1 VTQLTQVAP
10 ISDAAKHGHESL
22 LLEDKLRVPRLGAD
36 VIPRSRLTRLIERA
50 AVHPVT
56 AITAPAGAG
65 KSVACAT
72 WAAAVARSRRVT
84 WLNLDVGDR
93 EPGRFWAY
101 LSAALA
107 VGGSDLTS
115 SLVPRSRG
123 PADDPPVSLM
133 DTMRGL
139 AAPVALVLD
148 DVHVLADSGVLPGL
162 GYLIHHAPPT
172 LRIILCGRRVPGLH
186 LARMRVAGDLAEV
199 DTADL
204 ACTPEEADAY
214 FAKLGLAAD
223 PAERD
228 DLLRR
233 TQGWMA
239 GLRLAALRANRD
251 GTVNVGGISGDP
263 LLADYM
269 RDEVL
274 DRQPAQ
280 IRLFL
285 RRTSVAERLTGEYA
299 DWLTREPGGAR
310 ILDQLDRENSFVARD
325 ESGQYRYHPCLREVL
340 LAELHRTPQEVPLL
354 FGRAARWHA
363 ARGDVVAA
371 MRCAAQAGD
380 WDQASLA
387 LAEAGIAGVLPG
399 RMADLEEALRLFP
412 AQRRSGDPVVAAAL
426 AAARLCGGDP
436 DSATAYRDYAAQAL
450 ADCADPTRPLVEL
463 WLAALRVMQTADTD
477 PGALDDGWA
486 LAEKTQSRAGTL
498 SAHRALGL
506 LWLALGA
513 AMLSRWRITDA
524 RRALGHASHQLAAAG
539 LGVPLERALGWQ
551 ALAEVLYGDLGA
563 AQAIIAR
570 LRGPDMPDPAGQY
583 LATLAAAALAVER
596 DELRSA
602 AELLD
607 SLDSR
612 ALGWVPGEPDTGV
625 LRMLV
630 RARVALAG
638 GDTTGARSIVTL
650 VRDKSGQNLLPLAA
664 FDADIALQEGDI
676 PVAAATLG
684 PPDGAAERP
693 PRDAEQAVVV
703 ARLLLAQGDPGAAL
717 DLATRWM
724 DGSSIPGGTLRNRI
738 TALLT
743 ATIANRRLSAHA
755 DAAALLEQALMIA
768 EPHDA
773 YRPFLDLGGAIHSA
787 IAIMVPPASPAA
799 AFAARVQERFVCQ
812 LPPKAAGNIS
822 ASDAAPPLTA
832 SEMAVLRLLHSHLTN
847 QEIADALYLSVNTI
861 KTHLRSTYHKLGVT
875 SRRDAVARGRRLQLL
890 LKQPGVQAD
899 ICPERTVLTP
909 PGSANKQRPAS
920 LTLSAG
926 PHLARPNVQHNRKIA
941 SGATDGSAL
950 THPLRVIANPAAAAS
965 ASVHLPGVIK
975 TRRVAG
981 HDVAPME
988 SDW

>member
-1 VTQLTQVAP
+1 MTQLTQVAP
-10 ISDAAKHGHESL
+10 ISDAAEHGHESL

-36 VIPRSRLTRLIERA
+36 VIPRSRLTGLIERA

-72 WAAAVARSRRVT
+72 WAAAVSRSRRVT
-84 WLNLDVGDR
+84 WLNLDEGDR

-101 LSAALA
+101 MSAALA

-123 PADDPPVSLM
+123 PADDLPINLM

-199 DTADL
+199 DAADL

-280 IRLFL
+280 IQLFL

-299 DWLTREPGGAR
+299 DWLTREPGGVR

-340 LAELHRTPQEVPLL
+340 LAELRRTPEEVPVL

-363 ARGDVVAA
+363 ARGDVVKA
-371 MRCAAQAGD
+371 MRCAAEAGD
-380 WDQASLA
+380 WDLASLT

-412 AQRRSGDPVVAAAL
+412 AERRSGDPVVAAAL

-436 DSATAYRDYAAQAL
+436 DSATAYRGYAAEAL
-450 ADCADPTRPLVEL
+450 ADCAEPTRPLVEL

-506 LWLALGA
+506 LWLALGTA
-513 AMLSRWRITDA
+513 LLSRWRITDA

-570 LRGPDMPDPAGQY
+570 LRGPDMPDPAGQH
-583 LATLAAAALAVER
+583 LATLAAGALAVER

-602 AELLD
+602 AQLLD
-607 SLDSR
+607 SLDS
-612 ALGWVPGEPDTGV
+612 AVLGWVPGEPDTGV

-638 GDTTGARSIVTL
+638 GDTAGARSIVTL
-650 VRDKSGQNLLPLAA
+650 VRDKSGQNLLPLAV
-664 FDADIALQEGDI
+664 FDADIALQAGDI
-676 PVAAATLG
+676 PVAAATLA
-684 PPDGAAERP
+684 PPDGLDERP
-693 PRDAEQAVVV
+693 PRDAEQAVVA
-703 ARLLLAQGDPGAAL
+703 ARLLLAQGDPRAAL
-717 DLATRWM
+717 DLASRWL
-724 DGSSIPGGTLRNRI
+724 DGSAVPGSTLRNRI

-743 ATIANRRLSAHA
+743 AAIANRRLSAPA

-812 LPPKAAGNIS
+812 LPPKAAGNGS

-890 LKQPGVQAD
+890 
-899 ICPERTVLTP
+899 
-909 PGSANKQRPAS
+909 
-920 LTLSAG
+920 
-926 PHLARPNVQHNRKIA
+926 
-941 SGATDGSAL
+941 
-950 THPLRVIANPAAAAS
+950 
-965 ASVHLPGVIK
+965 
-975 TRRVAG
+975 
-981 HDVAPME
+981 
-988 SDW
+988 

>member
-1 VTQLTQVAP
+1 VTQLSQVAP

-36 VIPRSRLTRLIERA
+36 VIPRSRLTGLIERA

-56 AITAPAGAG
+56 AITAPPGAG

-72 WAAAVARSRRVT
+72 WAAAVSRSRRVT
-84 WLNLDVGDR
+84 WLNLDEGDR

-101 LSAALA
+101 MSAALS
-107 VGGSDLTS
+107 VGGSQLTPA
-115 SLVPRSRG
+115 LVPRSRSA
-123 PADDPPVSLM
+123 ADDLPVSLM

-186 LARMRVAGDLAEV
+186 LARMRVAGDLAVV
-199 DTADL
+199 DAADL
-204 ACTPEEADAY
+204 ACTREEAEAY

-263 LLADYM
+263 LIADYM
-269 RDEVL
+269 RDEIL
-274 DRQPAQ
+274 DRQPVQ
-280 IRLFL
+280 IQEFL

-310 ILDQLDRENSFVARD
+310 ILDQLDRENSFVSRD

-340 LAELHRTPQEVPLL
+340 LGELRRTPEEVPVL

-363 ARGDVVAA
+363 ARGDVVEA
-371 MRCAAQAGD
+371 MRCAAEAGD

-387 LAEAGIAGVLPG
+387 LAEAGIAGVLPS

-412 AQRRSGDPVVAAAL
+412 AERRCGDPVVAAAL
-426 AAARLCGGDP
+426 AAARLCGRDP
-436 DSATAYRDYAAQAL
+436 DSATAYHGYAAEAL
-450 ADCADPTRPLVEL
+450 ADSAEPTRPLVEL
-463 WLAALRVMQTADTD
+463 WLAALRVMQTADAD

-506 LWLALGA
+506 LWLALGT
-513 AMLSRWRITDA
+513 AMLSRWRVADA
-524 RRALGHASHQLAAAG
+524 RRALGHASHQLSAAG
-539 LGVPLERALGWQ
+539 LGVPLERARGWQ

-563 AQAIIAR
+563 AQAIIAQ
-570 LRGPDMPDPAGQY
+570 LRGREAPDPAGQY

-607 SLDSR
+607 SLDST
-612 ALGWVPGEPDTGV
+612 ALGWVPGEPDIDV

-638 GDTTGARSIVTL
+638 GDTDGARSIVML
-650 VRDKSGQNLLPLAA
+650 VRDKCGPNLLPLAA
-664 FDADIALQEGDI
+664 FDADIALQAGDI

-684 PPDGAAERP
+684 PPDDLAERP
-693 PRDAEQAVVV
+693 PRDAEQAVVA

-717 DLATRWM
+717 DMASRWM
-724 DGSSIPGGTLRNRI
+724 DGSAAPGATLRNRI

-743 ATIANRRLSAHA
+743 ATIANRRLSAHG

-812 LPPKAAGNIS
+812 LPPKAAGNGS

-832 SEMAVLRLLHSHLTN
+832 SEIAVLRLLHSHLTN
-847 QEIADALYLSVNTI
+847 QEIADALFLSVNTI

-890 LKQPGVQAD
+890 LTVTAVVGLYPSPRRTLAGGVY
-899 ICPERTVLTP
+899 
-909 PGSANKQRPAS
+909 RPCRIGTRAAGAAARS
-920 LTLSAG
+920 LTRASRASCSAG
-926 PHLARPNVQHNRKIA
+926 
-941 SGATDGSAL
+941 
-950 THPLRVIANPAAAAS
+950 
-965 ASVHLPGVIK
+965 
-975 TRRVAG
+975 
-981 HDVAPME
+981 
-988 SDW
+988 

>member
-1 VTQLTQVAP
+1 VTQLTQVVP
-10 ISDAAKHGHESL
+10 VSEAAKHGHESL

-36 VIPRSRLTRLIERA
+36 VIPRSRLTGLIERA

-84 WLNLDVGDR
+84 WLNLDDGDR

-101 LSAALA
+101 MSAALA

-115 SLVPRSRG
+115 SPVPRSRG
-123 PADDPPVSLM
+123 PADDLPISLM
-133 DTMRGL
+133 DTMRDL

-204 ACTPEEADAY
+204 ACTPEETDAY

-280 IRLFL
+280 IQLFL
-285 RRTSVAERLTGEYA
+285 RQTSVAERLTGEYA

-340 LAELHRTPQEVPLL
+340 LAELRRTPEEVPVL

-363 ARGDVVAA
+363 ARGDVVQA
-371 MRCAAQAGD
+371 MRCAAEAGD
-380 WDQASLA
+380 WDQASLV

-399 RMADLEEALRLFP
+399 RMAALEEALRLFP
-412 AQRRSGDPVVAAAL
+412 AERRSGDPVVAAAL

-436 DSATAYRDYAAQAL
+436 DSATAYRGYAAEAL
-450 ADCADPTRPLVEL
+450 ADHAEPSRPLVEL

-506 LWLALGA
+506 LWLALGT

-539 LGVPLERALGWQ
+539 PGVPRERALGWQ

-563 AQAIIAR
+563 AQPIIAR
-570 LRGPDMPDPAGQY
+570 LRGPDLPDPAGQY

-612 ALGWVPGEPDTGV
+612 ALAGIPGEPDTGV

-630 RARVALAG
+630 RARVALAA
-638 GDTTGARSIVTL
+638 GDTAGARSIVTL
-650 VRDKSGQNLLPLAA
+650 VREKSGQNLLPLAA
-664 FDADIALQEGDI
+664 FDADIALQAGDI

-684 PPDGAAERP
+684 PPDGLAERP
-693 PRDAEQAVVV
+693 PRDPEQAVVV
-703 ARLLLAQGDPGAAL
+703 ARLLLAQGDPGGAL
-717 DLATRWM
+717 DMASRWM
-724 DGSSIPGGTLRNRI
+724 DGSAIPGSTLRNRI

-812 LPPKAAGNIS
+812 LPPKAAGNGS

-890 LKQPGVQAD
+890 LRPRHRRPDRGRFRRLGANPPAPGD
-899 ICPERTVLTP
+899 CR
-909 PGSANKQRPAS
+909 PG
-920 LTLSAG
+920 AG
-926 PHLARPNVQHNRKIA
+926 PVRQCSPSGGDQDPARG
-941 SGATDGSAL
+941 GARCCSDG
-950 THPLRVIANPAAAAS
+950 
-965 ASVHLPGVIK
+965 K
-975 TRRVAG
+975 
-981 HDVAPME
+981 
-988 SDW
+988 

>member
-1 VTQLTQVAP
+1 VTQLTQVGP

-36 VIPRSRLTRLIERA
+36 IIPRSRLTGLIERA

-72 WAAAVARSRRVT
+72 WAAAVSRSRRVT
-84 WLNLDVGDR
+84 WLNLDEGDR
-93 EPGRFWAY
+93 EPGKFWAY
-101 LSAALA
+101 MSAALA

-115 SLVPRSRG
+115 SLVPRTRG
-123 PADDPPVSLM
+123 AADDLPISLM

-199 DTADL
+199 DAADL

-239 GLRLAALRANRD
+239 GLRLAALRASRD

-274 DRQPAQ
+274 DRQPAHIQ
-280 IRLFL
+280 LFL

-340 LAELHRTPQEVPLL
+340 LAELRTTPEEVPVL

-363 ARGDVVAA
+363 ARGDVVEA
-371 MRCAAQAGD
+371 MRCAAEAGD

-387 LAEAGIAGVLPG
+387 LAEAGIGGVLPG

-412 AQRRSGDPVVAAAL
+412 AERRSGDPVVAAAL

-436 DSATAYRDYAAQAL
+436 DSATAYRGYAEEAL
-450 ADCADPTRPLVEL
+450 ADCAEPTRPLVEL

-506 LWLALGA
+506 LWLALGT
-513 AMLSRWRITDA
+513 AMLSRWRISDA
-524 RRALGHASHQLAAAG
+524 RCALGHASHQLAAAG
-539 LGVPLERALGWQ
+539 LGVPLERARGWQ

-563 AQAIIAR
+563 AQAIAGQ
-570 LRGPDMPDPAGQY
+570 LRGRDVPDPAGHY

-602 AELLD
+602 VELLD
-607 SLDSR
+607 SLDSA

-625 LRMLV
+625 LRMLI

-638 GDTTGARSIVTL
+638 GDTAGARSIVML
-650 VRDKSGQNLLPLAA
+650 VRDKCGPRPLPLAA
-664 FDADIALQEGDI
+664 FDADIALQAGDI

-684 PPDGAAERP
+684 PPDGLAERL
-693 PRDAEQAVVV
+693 PRDAEQGVVA
-703 ARLLLAQGDPGAAL
+703 ARLLLAQGDPSAAL
-717 DLATRWM
+717 DVASRWM
-724 DGSSIPGGTLRNRI
+724 DGSTVPGSTLRNRI

-755 DAAALLEQALMIA
+755 EAAALLEQALMIA

-812 LPPKAAGNIS
+812 LPPKAAGNSS

-847 QEIADALYLSVNTI
+847 QEIADALFLSVNTI

-890 LKQPGVQAD
+890 L
-899 ICPERTVLTP
+899 TP
-909 PGSANKQRPAS
+909 PTTPGERLSRRRRLRWRDRP
-920 LTLSAG
+920 
-926 PHLARPNVQHNRKIA
+926 LAPRP
-941 SGATDGSAL
+941 
-950 THPLRVIANPAAAAS
+950 
-965 ASVHLPGVIK
+965 
-975 TRRVAG
+975 
-981 HDVAPME
+981 
-988 SDW
+988 

>member
-10 ISDAAKHGHESL
+10 FSDAAKHGHESL

-36 VIPRSRLTRLIERA
+36 IIPRSRLTGLIERA

-72 WAAAVARSRRVT
+72 WAAAVSRSRRVT
-84 WLNLDVGDR
+84 WLNLDEGDR

-101 LSAALA
+101 MSAALA
-107 VGGSDLTS
+107 VGGSDLTP

-123 PADDPPVSLM
+123 AADDLPISLM

-172 LRIILCGRRVPGLH
+172 LRIIVCGRRVPGLH

-199 DTADL
+199 DAADL

-251 GTVNVGGISGDP
+251 GMINVGGISGDP

-280 IRLFL
+280 IQLFL
-285 RRTSVAERLTGEYA
+285 RRTSVAERLAGDYA

-310 ILDQLDRENSFVARD
+310 ILDQLHRENSFVSRD

-340 LAELHRTPQEVPLL
+340 LAELRRTPEEAPVL

-363 ARGDVVAA
+363 VRGDVVEA
-371 MRCAAQAGD
+371 MRCAAEAGD
-380 WDQASLA
+380 WDQASVA

-412 AQRRSGDPVVAAAL
+412 AERRSGDPVVAAAL

-436 DSATAYRDYAAQAL
+436 DSATAYRGYAAEAL
-450 ADCADPTRPLVEL
+450 ADCDEPTRPLVEL

-486 LAEKTQSRAGTL
+486 LADKTQSRAGTL

-506 LWLALGA
+506 LWLALGT
-513 AMLSRWRITDA
+513 AMLSRWRIADA

-539 LGVPLERALGWQ
+539 LGVPLERARGWQ
-551 ALAEVLYGDLGA
+551 ALAEVLYGDLGS
-563 AQAIIAR
+563 AQAIVAQ
-570 LRGPDMPDPAGQY
+570 LRGRDVPDPAGQY
-583 LATLAAAALAVER
+583 LSTLAAAALAVER

-607 SLDSR
+607 SLDSA

-638 GDTTGARSIVTL
+638 GDTAGARSIVML
-650 VRDKSGQNLLPLAA
+650 VRDKCGPHSLPLAA
-664 FDADIALQEGDI
+664 FDADIALQAGDI

-684 PPDGAAERP
+684 PPDGLAERL
-693 PRDAEQAVVV
+693 PRDAEQAVVA

-717 DLATRWM
+717 DVASQWM
-724 DGSSIPGGTLRNRI
+724 DGSAVPGSTLRNRI

-755 DAAALLEQALMIA
+755 EAAALLEQALMIA

-812 LPPKAAGNIS
+812 LPPKAAGNGS

-847 QEIADALYLSVNTI
+847 QEIADALFLSVNTI

-890 LKQPGVQAD
+890 L
-899 ICPERTVLTP
+899 
-909 PGSANKQRPAS
+909 RPRN
-920 LTLSAG
+920 LS
-926 PHLARPNVQHNRKIA
+926 
-941 SGATDGSAL
+941 
-950 THPLRVIANPAAAAS
+950 
-965 ASVHLPGVIK
+965 
-975 TRRVAG
+975 
-981 HDVAPME
+981 
-988 SDW
+988 

>member
-1 VTQLTQVAP
+1 VTQLTHVAQ
-10 ISDAAKHGHESL
+10 ITGETKHGHESL
-22 LLEDKLRVPRLGAD
+22 LLDDKLRVPRLGAD
-36 VIPRSRLTRLIERA
+36 VIPRSRLTSLIERA

-65 KSVACAT
+65 KTVACAT

-84 WLNLDVGDR
+84 WLNLDEGDR

-101 LSAALA
+101 MSAALA

-115 SLVPRSRG
+115 SLVPRTRT
-123 PADDPPVSLM
+123 PADELPVGLM

-148 DVHVLADSGVLPGL
+148 DAHVLADSAVLSGL
-162 GYLIHHAPPT
+162 GFLIHHAPPT

-199 DTADL
+199 DAADL
-204 ACTPEEADAY
+204 ACTREEADAY

-223 PAERD
+223 AAERD

-251 GTVNVGGISGDP
+251 GTVNVSGISGDP

-274 DRQPAQ
+274 DRQPAHIQ
-280 IRLFL
+280 QFL

-299 DWLTREPGGAR
+299 DWLTREPGGSR
-310 ILDQLDRENSFVARD
+310 ILDSLDRENSFVARD
-325 ESGQYRYHPCLREVL
+325 ETGQYRYHPCLREVL
-340 LAELHRTPQEVPLL
+340 LAELRRTPEEVPVL

-363 ARGDVVAA
+363 ARGDAVEA
-371 MRCAAQAGD
+371 MRCAVEAGD

-387 LAEAGIAGVLPG
+387 LAEAGIAGVLPDQ
-399 RMADLEEALRLFP
+399 MAGLEEALRLFP
-412 AQRRSGDPVVAAAL
+412 AERRSSDPVIAAAL
-426 AAARLCGGDP
+426 AAARLCRRDP
-436 DSATAYRDYAAQAL
+436 DSATAYRAYATEGL
-450 ADCADPTRPLVEL
+450 ADCPEATRPLVEL
-463 WLAALRVMQTADTD
+463 WLTALRVMQTADTD
-477 PGALDDGWA
+477 SCALDDGWV
-486 LAEKTQSRAGTL
+486 LAEKTQTRAGTL
-498 SAHRALGL
+498 SAHRALGM
-506 LWLALGA
+506 LWLALGTA
-513 AMLSRWRITDA
+513 LLCRWRIADA
-524 RRALGHASHQLAAAG
+524 RAALGHASHQLAAAG
-539 LGVPLERALGWQ
+539 LGGPMERARGWQ

-563 AQAIIAR
+563 AEPLITR
-570 LRGPDMPDPAGQY
+570 LRNGETSDPSARY
-583 LATLAAAALAVER
+583 LLTLAAAALAVER

-607 SLDSR
+607 SLDG
-612 ALGWVPGEPDTGV
+612 AAFEWLPGEPDIDV
-625 LRMLV
+625 LRRLV
-630 RARVALAG
+630 RARLALAG
-638 GDTTGARSIVTL
+638 GDSAGARCIVML
-650 VRDKSGQNLLPLAA
+650 IRDKCGPQLLPLSA
-664 FDADIALQEGDI
+664 FDAAIALEAGDI
-676 PVAAATLG
+676 PVAAAALG
-684 PPDGAAERP
+684 LAEGAVKAPDGANGHGAGGADGADGLAAGASTGLTWSLDGDTRDPERV
-693 PRDAEQAVVV
+693 ATL
-703 ARLLLAQGDPGAAL
+703 ARLLLAQGDPAAAL
-717 DLATRWM
+717 DIANCCM
-724 DGSSIPGGTLRNRI
+724 DGSAVPGSTLRNRI

-773 YRPFLDLGGAIHSA
+773 YRPFLELGGAIHSA

-812 LPPKAAGNIS
+812 LPPKAPGNAS

-847 QEIADALYLSVNTI
+847 QEIADALFLSVNTI

-890 LKQPGVQAD
+890 
-899 ICPERTVLTP
+899 
-909 PGSANKQRPAS
+909 
-920 LTLSAG
+920 
-926 PHLARPNVQHNRKIA
+926 
-941 SGATDGSAL
+941 
-950 THPLRVIANPAAAAS
+950 
-965 ASVHLPGVIK
+965 
-975 TRRVAG
+975 
-981 HDVAPME
+981 
-988 SDW
+988 

>member
-1 VTQLTQVAP
+1 VTQLSQVAP
-10 ISDAAKHGHESL
+10 ISGAAKHGHESL
-22 LLEDKLRVPRLGAD
+22 LLDDKLRVPRLGAD
-36 VIPRSRLTRLIERA
+36 IIPRSRLTGLIERA

-56 AITAPAGAG
+56 AVTAPPGAG
-65 KSVACAT
+65 KTVACAT
-72 WAAAVARSRRVT
+72 WAAAVSRSRRVT
-84 WLNLDVGDR
+84 WLNLDEGDR

-101 LSAALA
+101 MSAALA
-107 VGGSDLTS
+107 VGGSDLTP
-115 SLVPRSRG
+115 SLVPRSRDA
-123 PADDPPVSLM
+123 ADDLPLSLV

-162 GYLIHHAPPT
+162 GFLIHHAPPT

-199 DTADL
+199 DAADL
-204 ACTPEEADAY
+204 ACTREEADAY

-251 GTVNVGGISGDP
+251 GTVNVGGVSGDP
-263 LLADYM
+263 LLTDYM

-280 IRLFL
+280 IQLFL

-340 LAELHRTPQEVPLL
+340 LAELRRTPEEVPVL

-363 ARGDVVAA
+363 ERGDVVEA
-371 MRCAAQAGD
+371 MRCAAEAGD

-399 RMADLEEALRLFP
+399 RIAELEDALRLFP
-412 AQRRSGDPVVAAAL
+412 GNRRSGDPVVAAAL
-426 AAARLCGGDP
+426 AAARLCGRDP
-436 DSATAYRDYAAQAL
+436 DSAAAYRGYAAEAL
-450 ADCADPTRPLVEL
+450 ADCAEPVRPLVEL
-463 WLAALRVMQTADTD
+463 WLAALRVMQTADSD

-486 LAEKTQSRAGTL
+486 LAEKTQARAGTL

-506 LWLALGA
+506 LWLSLGT
-513 AMLSRWRITDA
+513 AMLSRWRIADA
-524 RRALGHASHQLAAAG
+524 RRALGHANHQLAAAG
-539 LGVPLERALGWQ
+539 LGVPLDRARGWQ
-551 ALAEVLYGDLGA
+551 ALAEVLYGDLST
-563 AQAIIAR
+563 AQSIIER
-570 LRGPDMPDPAGQY
+570 LRGRDTPDPAGQH

-602 AELLD
+602 TELLD
-607 SLDSR
+607 SLD
-612 ALGWVPGEPDTGV
+612 AAAFGWVPGEPDIDM
-625 LRMLV
+625 LRMLI

-638 GDTTGARSIVTL
+638 GDPAGARSIVLL
-650 VRDKSGQNLLPLAA
+650 VRDKCGPHPLPLAA
-664 FDADIALQEGDI
+664 FDADIALQEGDVQ
-676 PVAAATLG
+676 VAAATFG
-684 PPDGAAERP
+684 PPDGVSPHGLSPDGVSPDGLSPDGVSPDGLSPERP
-693 PRDAEQAVVV
+693 PRHAEQAVVS
-703 ARLLLAQGDPGAAL
+703 ARLLLAQGDPAAAL
-717 DLATRWM
+717 EMASRCM
-724 DGSSIPGGTLRNRI
+724 DGSAVPGGTLRTRI

-743 ATIANRRLSAHA
+743 ATVANRRLSAHA

-768 EPHDA
+768 EPHEA

-787 IAIMVPPASPAA
+787 IAIMVAPASPAA

-812 LPPKAAGNIS
+812 LPPKAAGNVS

-847 QEIADALYLSVNTI
+847 QEIADALFLSVNTI

-890 LKQPGVQAD
+890 LPVS
-899 ICPERTVLTP
+899 
-909 PGSANKQRPAS
+909 PGSCRRAPQVDRPGGVSRTS
-920 LTLSAG
+920 L
-926 PHLARPNVQHNRKIA
+926 PARRPVNPPKGHQEPRCVLK
-941 SGATDGSAL
+941 
-950 THPLRVIANPAAAAS
+950 RVYCP
-965 ASVHLPGVIK
+965 
-975 TRRVAG
+975 
-981 HDVAPME
+981 
-988 SDW
+988 

>member
-1 VTQLTQVAP
+1 VTQLTHVAD
-10 ISDAAKHGHESL
+10 ISGETKHGHESL
-22 LLEDKLRVPRLGAD
+22 LLDDKLRVPRLGAD
-36 VIPRSRLTRLIERA
+36 VIPRSRLTSLIERA

-65 KSVACAT
+65 KTVACAT

-84 WLNLDVGDR
+84 WLNLDEGDR

-101 LSAALA
+101 MSAALA

-115 SLVPRSRG
+115 SLVPRSRAA
-123 PADDPPVSLM
+123 ADELPISLM

-162 GYLIHHAPPT
+162 GFLIHHAPPT

-199 DTADL
+199 DAADL
-204 ACTPEEADAY
+204 ACTREEADAY

-223 PAERD
+223 AAERD
-228 DLLRR
+228 DLLKK

-251 GTVNVGGISGDP
+251 GTVNVSGIVGDP

-274 DRQPAQ
+274 DRQPARVQ
-280 IRLFL
+280 QFL

-299 DWLTREPGGAR
+299 DWLTREPGSAR
-310 ILDQLDRENSFVARD
+310 ILDSLDRENSFVARD
-325 ESGQYRYHPCLREVL
+325 ETGHYRYHPCLREVL
-340 LAELHRTPQEVPLL
+340 LGELHRTPEEVPVL

-363 ARGDVVAA
+363 ARGDAVEA
-371 MRCAAQAGD
+371 MRCAVEAGD

-387 LAEAGIAGVLPG
+387 LAEAGIAGVLPDQ
-399 RMADLEEALRLFP
+399 MAELEEALRLFP
-412 AQRRSGDPVVAAAL
+412 AGRRSGDPVVAAAL
-426 AAARLCGGDP
+426 AAARLCRRDP
-436 DSATAYRDYAAQAL
+436 NSATAYRAYATEAL
-450 ADCADPTRPLVEL
+450 ADCPEATRPLVEL
-463 WLAALRVMQTADTD
+463 WLAALRVMQNADTD

-486 LAEKTQSRAGTL
+486 LAEKTQTRAGTL
-498 SAHRALGL
+498 AAHRALGM
-506 LWLALGA
+506 LWLALGT
-513 AMLSRWRITDA
+513 AMLCRWRIADA
-524 RRALGHASHQLAAAG
+524 RAALGHAGHQLAAAG
-539 LGVPLERALGWQ
+539 LAGPLERARGWR

-563 AQAIIAR
+563 AEPIIAR
-570 LRGPDMPDPAGQY
+570 LRGGEASDPAARY
-583 LATLAAAALAVER
+583 LLTLAAAALAVER

-607 SLDSR
+607 SLD
-612 ALGWVPGEPDTGV
+612 AAAFDWLPGEPDINV

-638 GDTTGARSIVTL
+638 GDTAGARCIVML
-650 VRDKSGQNLLPLAA
+650 VRDKCGPHLLPMSA
-664 FDADIALQEGDI
+664 FDADVALQAGDI
-676 PVAAATLG
+676 PAAAAALG
-684 PPDGAAERP
+684 LADGEADGADGTGDGAGEGQTGSVPGDAQDRERV
-693 PRDAEQAVVV
+693 AVL
-703 ARLLLAQGDPGAAL
+703 ARLLLAQGDPAAAL
-717 DLATRWM
+717 EVANLLTDDSAAPA
-724 DGSSIPGGTLRNRI
+724 STLRHRI

-743 ATIANRRLSAHA
+743 ATVANRRLSAHA
-755 DAAALLEQALMIA
+755 DAAELLEQALMIA

-773 YRPFLDLGGAIHSA
+773 YRPFLELGGAIHSA

-812 LPPKAAGNIS
+812 LPPKAAGNGS
-822 ASDAAPPLTA
+822 ASDTAPPLTA

-847 QEIADALYLSVNTI
+847 QEIADALFLSVNTI

-890 LKQPGVQAD
+890 
-899 ICPERTVLTP
+899 
-909 PGSANKQRPAS
+909 
-920 LTLSAG
+920 
-926 PHLARPNVQHNRKIA
+926 
-941 SGATDGSAL
+941 
-950 THPLRVIANPAAAAS
+950 
-965 ASVHLPGVIK
+965 
-975 TRRVAG
+975 
-981 HDVAPME
+981 
-988 SDW
+988 

>member
-1 VTQLTQVAP
+1 MTQLTQVGP

-36 VIPRSRLTRLIERA
+36 VVPRSRLTGLIERA

-84 WLNLDVGDR
+84 WLNLDEGDR

-101 LSAALA
+101 MSAALA
-107 VGGSDLTS
+107 VGGADLTS

-123 PADDPPVSLM
+123 PADDLPINLM

-148 DVHVLADSGVLPGL
+148 DVHVLADSAVLPGL

-251 GTVNVGGISGDP
+251 GTVNVGGINGDP

-280 IRLFL
+280 IQLFL
-285 RRTSVAERLTGEYA
+285 RRTCVAERLTGEYA

-340 LAELHRTPQEVPLL
+340 LAELRRTPEEVPVL

-363 ARGDVVAA
+363 ARGDVVEA
-371 MRCAAQAGD
+371 MRCAAEAGD
-380 WDQASLA
+380 WDQASMA

-399 RMADLEEALRLFP
+399 QMADLEKALRLFP
-412 AQRRSGDPVVAAAL
+412 AERRSGDPVVAAAL

-436 DSATAYRDYAAQAL
+436 DSATAYRGYATEAL
-450 ADCADPTRPLVEL
+450 ADCAEPTRPLVEL
-463 WLAALRVMQTADTD
+463 WLAALRVMQTAETD

-486 LAEKTQSRAGTL
+486 LAEKTQLRAGTL

-506 LWLALGA
+506 LWLALGT
-513 AMLSRWRITDA
+513 AMVSRWRITDA

-570 LRGPDMPDPAGQY
+570 LRGPDMPDPAGQH

-602 AELLD
+602 SELLD
-607 SLDSR
+607 SLDSG

-638 GDTTGARSIVTL
+638 GDTAGARSIVML
-650 VRDKSGQNLLPLAA
+650 VRDKYGQNLLPLAA
-664 FDADIALQEGDI
+664 FDADIALQAGDI

-684 PPDGAAERP
+684 PPDGVAGPP

-717 DLATRWM
+717 EMASRWM
-724 DGSSIPGGTLRNRI
+724 DGSTVPGGTLRNRI

-812 LPPKAAGNIS
+812 LPPKAAGNGS

-875 SRRDAVARGRRLQLL
+875 SRRDAIARGRRLQLL
-890 LKQPGVQAD
+890 LKPR
-899 ICPERTVLTP
+899 CE
-909 PGSANKQRPAS
+909 RPAS
-920 LTLSAG
+920 WPGRTRRGLSHRLPLGPVRRLGVRLRTGRPVGSRAG
-926 PHLARPNVQHNRKIA
+926 GRGTQQRSAPHNRTA
-941 SGATDGSAL
+941 YRGHRCPLPPAL
-950 THPLRVIANPAAAAS
+950 A
-965 ASVHLPGVIK
+965 PGQ
-975 TRRVAG
+975 A
-981 HDVAPME
+981 
-988 SDW
+988 

>member
-1 VTQLTQVAP
+1 VTQLSQVAP
-10 ISDAAKHGHESL
+10 ISGAAKHGHESL
-22 LLEDKLRVPRLGAD
+22 LLDDKLRVPRLGAD
-36 VIPRSRLTRLIERA
+36 IIPRSRLTGLIERA

-65 KSVACAT
+65 KTVACAT
-72 WAAAVARSRRVT
+72 WAAAVSRSRRVT
-84 WLNLDVGDR
+84 WLNLDEGDR

-101 LSAALA
+101 MSAALA
-107 VGGSDLTS
+107 VGGSDLTP

-123 PADDPPVSLM
+123 AADDLPLSLV

-139 AAPVALVLD
+139 AAPVALVID

-162 GYLIHHAPPT
+162 GFLIHHAPPT

-199 DTADL
+199 DAADL
-204 ACTPEEADAY
+204 ACTREEADAY

-280 IRLFL
+280 IQLFL

-299 DWLTREPGGAR
+299 DWLTREPGSAR

-340 LAELHRTPQEVPLL
+340 LAELRRTPEEVPVL
-354 FGRAARWHA
+354 FGRAACWHA
-363 ARGDVVAA
+363 ARGDVVEA
-371 MRCAAQAGD
+371 MRCAAEAGD

-399 RMADLEEALRLFP
+399 RMAELEEALRLFP
-412 AQRRSGDPVVAAAL
+412 ADRRSGDPVVAAAL
-426 AAARLCGGDP
+426 AAARLCGRDP
-436 DSATAYRDYAAQAL
+436 DSAAAYRGYAAEAL
-450 ADCADPTRPLVEL
+450 ADCDGPTRPLVEL

-506 LWLALGA
+506 LWLALGTA
-513 AMLSRWRITDA
+513 LLSRWRIADA

-539 LGVPLERALGWQ
+539 LGVPLERARGWQ
-551 ALAEVLYGDLGA
+551 ALAEVLYGDLSA
-563 AQAIIAR
+563 AQSIIER
-570 LRGPDMPDPAGQY
+570 LRGRDVPDPVGVP

-602 AELLD
+602 TELLD
-607 SLDSR
+607 SLDPA
-612 ALGWVPGEPDTGV
+612 ALGWVPGEPDIDV

-638 GDTTGARSIVTL
+638 GDTAGARSIIML
-650 VRDKSGQNLLPLAA
+650 VRDKCCPHLLALAA
-664 FDADIALQEGDI
+664 LGADIALQEGDI
-676 PVAAATLG
+676 PVAAATFG
-684 PPDGAAERP
+684 PPGDLAERP
-693 PRDAEQAVVV
+693 PRDAEQAVVS
-703 ARLLLAQGDPGAAL
+703 ARLLLAQGDPAAAL
-717 DLATRWM
+717 DMAGRCM
-724 DGSSIPGGTLRNRI
+724 DGSAVQGGTLRTRI

-768 EPHDA
+768 EPHEA

-787 IAIMVPPASPAA
+787 IAIMVAPASPAA

-812 LPPKAAGNIS
+812 LPPKAAGNVS

-847 QEIADALYLSVNTI
+847 QEIADALFLSVNTI

-890 LKQPGVQAD
+890 
-899 ICPERTVLTP
+899 
-909 PGSANKQRPAS
+909 
-920 LTLSAG
+920 
-926 PHLARPNVQHNRKIA
+926 
-941 SGATDGSAL
+941 
-950 THPLRVIANPAAAAS
+950 
-965 ASVHLPGVIK
+965 
-975 TRRVAG
+975 
-981 HDVAPME
+981 
-988 SDW
+988 